1 MVCLSIHQST
11 SCSEAPQ
18 SRPWCWEEQK
28 HQSWS
33 SPPRS
38 SHSGRGRAAK
48 GEAPYVLD
56 SIRQSARPPL
66 GTACKKKK
74 KGKEMGL
81 QACLTKTFNR
91 DLCPCWI
98 HLISQLSECWS
109 SQTVSLQIWGGTDF
123 FLTWAGVRK
132 KKILSKAKQSVPFFC
147 CSLCWWV
154 FGEQTDQEQPS
165 ANLQGWKTKPTEH
178 AKNCHSL
185 NDHLRQAPK
194 AN

>member
-1 MVCLSIHQST
+1 M
-11 SCSEAPQ
+11 
-18 SRPWCWEEQK
+18 K
-28 HQSWS
+28 
-33 SPPRS
+33 PPRAVHDVEKNKS
-38 SHSGRGRAAK
+38 IKAEALLLAHLIQGGAELQRGRHHM
-48 GEAPYVLD
+48 YL
-56 SIRQSARPPL
+56 IQL
-66 GTACKKKK
+66 GSLQGLPWELPAKKK

-123 FLTWAGVRK
+123 LLTWAGVRK